1 MARTCAGV
9 LARLSGGDGSG
20 LSEVLA
26 SAATQCG
33 RLPEALDDLVA
44 DLTLAGHLVL
54 LPGAVDDAGP
64 VLDVVALVLERT
76 TDANALDA
84 AMTLLARL
92 LQLRDIPVDA
102 AAAARSIKG
111 AFPRAVARAAAAA
124 VALGRRGA
132 GGIREL
138 HRQGVTEGLKR
149 DARVGAAT
157 LSYLLDAAAAD
168 AGALADETGAKAF
181 AELLDAVPGR
191 AGALAK
197 AADTCA
203 QALLEAL
210 PLLQDAAGQV
220 VDALV
225 THAVAAP
232 QAQAVPCRVEHV
244 AALCRAREKLGK
256 DDALSLHQA
265 TLATADGGKLCFGGY
280 VPAFNDFVKGDLRGA
295 SSMRARNACE
305 MVARGAGHGDAD
317 VNQALIE
324 GRFPHALL
332 DALKMPERLN
342 DEAFAQ
348 NAFICAAVPARRWS
362 NGRRRLRRGAGRE
375 SGRRRAPSEFLHRR
389 DGARGLHADR
399 GGAGGRARRARRGA
413 ARCPKSD
420 PRGGRGLDLRLV
432 RRGRRPLLLQRCYEA
447 IRVGPAGRARRFG
460 RGVG

>member
-1 MARTCAGV
+1 MDTTGM
-9 LARLSGGDGSG
+9 
-20 LSEVLA
+20 
-26 SAATQCG
+26 
-33 RLPEALDDLVA
+33 
-44 DLTLAGHLVL
+44 LAGM
-54 LPGAVDDAGP
+54 A
-64 VLDVVALVLERT
+64 E
-76 TDANALDA
+76 
-84 AMTLLARL
+84 
-92 LQLRDIPVDA
+92 
-102 AAAARSIKG
+102 
-111 AFPRAVARAAAAA
+111 
-124 VALGRRGA
+124 
-132 GGIREL
+132 
-138 HRQGVTEGLKR
+138 
-149 DARVGAAT
+149 
-157 LSYLLDAAAAD
+157 
-168 AGALADETGAKAF
+168 AF
-181 AELLDAVPGR
+181 AEILDAVPGR

-317 VNQALIE
+317 VNQALVE

-348 NAFICAAVPARRWS
+348 NALYALRCLLEGGQTVDVAFDAARVV
-362 NGRRRLRRGAGRE
+362 
-375 SGRRRAPSEFLHRR
+375 RAVAAAHPQNTCLLYTSPSPR
-389 DGARGLHADR
+389 DR
-399 GGAGGRARRARRGA
+399 G
-413 ARCPKSD
+413 
-420 PRGGRGLDLRLV
+420 
-432 RRGRRPLLLQRCYEA
+432 
-447 IRVGPAGRARRFG
+447 
-460 RGVG
+460 